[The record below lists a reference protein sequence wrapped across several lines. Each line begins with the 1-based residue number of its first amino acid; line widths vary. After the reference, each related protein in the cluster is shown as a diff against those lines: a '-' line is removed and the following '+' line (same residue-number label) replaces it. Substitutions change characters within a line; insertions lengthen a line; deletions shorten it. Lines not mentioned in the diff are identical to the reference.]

1 MIPFRDIKQNY
12 PVHILDKQEFEIYTG
27 KATAVSFPKL
37 EINPETSKPEMMVSV
52 TIEAGGKTA
61 TYAIPENLSVS
72 FAGNLVFATEK
83 HLLLNEAKAVKANA
97 EQIIAAA
104 PKAQKIIDK
113 SSTIFAE
120 LDSTFKERQETEQ
133 RFSKIEGSISEMK
146 EMISNFIK
154 KFEYGKETKN
164 GGR

>member
-12 PVHILDKQEFEIYTG
+12 PIHILDKQEFEIYTG
-27 KATAVSFPKL
+27 KAAAVSFPKL
-37 EINPETSKPEMMVSV
+37 EINPETNKPEMMVSV

-113 SSTIFAE
+113 SSAIFAE

-133 RFSKIEGSISEMK
+133 RFNKIEGSISEMK
-146 EMISNFIK
+146 EMMTNFIK
-154 KFEYGKETKN
+154 KFES
-164 GGR
+164 

>member
-12 PVHILDKQEFEIYTG
+12 PVHILDKQEFEIHTG
-27 KATAVSFPKL
+27 KVTAVSFPKL
-37 EINPETSKPEMMVSV
+37 EINPENGKPEMMVSV
-52 TIEAGGKTA
+52 TIEASGKTA

-113 SSTIFAE
+113 SSAIFAE

-146 EMISNFIK
+146 EMMTNFIK
-154 KFEYGKETKN
+154 KFES
-164 GGR
+164 